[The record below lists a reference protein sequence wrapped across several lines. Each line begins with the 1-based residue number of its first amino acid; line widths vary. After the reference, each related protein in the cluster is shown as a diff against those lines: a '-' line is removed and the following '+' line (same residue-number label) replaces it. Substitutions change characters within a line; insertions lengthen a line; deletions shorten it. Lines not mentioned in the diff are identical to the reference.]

1 MKTFIHTLI
10 FLFLSQIVCAQFS
23 ASYTSF
29 SIPVSSKSRT
39 TGGGV
44 LTHNTGGNV
53 TSIQGSPY
61 LNEFFLPGTIELSD
75 GEIIENVPIRY
86 NVNQDVI
93 EIDNDG
99 EILAINKP
107 DKIRRVSFNERTF
120 IYNPFLVNDGKGKD
134 AYFEEIKVGKSLLY
148 LKRTNPLKLE
158 THNSN
163 FGKSGTGASY
173 YNMALQF
180 YVKTSDDE
188 VYKLNKNSF
197 LDHLSSHKSEMKKYI
212 KTRKIKFDKE
222 NDVKKLFKEY
232 EKISN

>member
-1 MKTFIHTLI
+1 MKKLVYTLALI
-10 FLFLSQIVCAQFS
+10 FVSQIILAQTTTT
-23 ASYTSF
+23 YTSF

-44 LTHNTGGNV
+44 VTHNTSG
-53 TSIQGSPY
+53 TISSIKGSPY
-61 LNEFFLPGTIELSD
+61 LDEFFLPGTIELSD
-75 GEIIENVPIRY
+75 GEVIENIPIRY

-107 DKIRRVSFNERTF
+107 DKIRKVMFNDRVF
-120 IYNPFLVNDGKGKD
+120 IYNPYLIKD
-134 AYFEEIKVGKSLLY
+134 SKNKNAYFEEIMIGETTLY

-173 YNMALQF
+173 YEMGLHF
-180 YVKTSDDE
+180 YVKANDD
-188 VYKLNKNSF
+188 VYKLTKNSF
-197 LDHLSSHKSEMKKYI
+197 LDHLTSNKSEMKKYI

-222 NDVKKLFKEY
+222 GDIKKLFKQY
-232 EKISN
+232 AKVSN